1 MPSIVLPTFSGST
14 SNAAVIFSLSPL
26 AVEIFGDGLAQM
38 AHAQHGDVHGRG
50 AVEDAADVLDQHLH
64 VIALL
69 RVAREADQHQVAAHL
84 HGRDAVDAG
93 QYVRKD
99 MRDALPD
106 GWRAACG
113 GTRSIARWFSRES
126 YSSKLPWLCH
136 SMVMVIV
143 AVVVDPRP
151 VAVDVVARGLRSA
164 RTDRSSATA
173 CSGGLRGRTRCRRT
187 WPGRRSSAVS

>member
-1 MPSIVLPTFSGST
+1 MV
-14 SNAAVIFSLSPL
+14 ARDAVDRLADLFGVDVERRGDLQLEPL

-99 MRDALPD
+99 MRDALPMA
-106 GWRAACG
+106 GEQRAAVLAQSLDGFLGNRIRQSCHG
-113 GTRSIARWFSRES
+113 SVIRW
-126 YSSKLPWLCH
+126 PWE
-136 SMVMVIV
+136 
-143 AVVVDPRP
+143 
-151 VAVDVVARGLRSA
+151 
-164 RTDRSSATA
+164 
-173 CSGGLRGRTRCRRT
+173 
-187 WPGRRSSAVS
+187 